1 MGSFPWA
8 SHGADLV
15 PEMKMAT
22 NANLADTELGKAQA
36 QIDAN
41 NLHLIQMNKR
51 GFELQEKRDRGT
63 LSSAEALELD
73 DSFEDY
79 DELQRSTWELELT
92 AEAQKTARPARM
104 RP

>member
-1 MGSFPWA
+1 
-8 SHGADLV
+8 
-15 PEMKMAT
+15 MAT

-36 QIDAN
+36 QIDAK

>member
-1 MGSFPWA
+1 
-8 SHGADLV
+8 
-15 PEMKMAT
+15 MAT
-22 NANLADTELGKAQA
+22 NAKLANPEQGNVQA

-41 NLHLIQMNKR
+41 NLRLMQMNER
-51 GFELQEKRDRGT
+51 GFDLQEKRDMGT
-63 LSSAEALELD
+63 LSNAEALELD

-92 AEAQKTARPARM
+92 AEAQKPARPARM